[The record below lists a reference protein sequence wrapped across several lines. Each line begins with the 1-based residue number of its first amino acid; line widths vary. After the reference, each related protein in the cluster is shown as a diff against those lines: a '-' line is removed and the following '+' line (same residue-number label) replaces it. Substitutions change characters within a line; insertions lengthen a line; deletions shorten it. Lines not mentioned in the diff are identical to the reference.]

1 MSEERNEKRSA
12 GGLNVAVRVI
22 LAVVVLA
29 IGVGALLLVLD
40 LVSLG
45 FFQVLASRAALAG
58 GVALLV
64 ALALGLLGGGRR

>member
-1 MSEERNEKRSA
+1 MSEDPNGRSGS
-12 GGLNVAVRVI
+12 GGLAVAARVI

-29 IGVGALLLVLD
+29 IGLGALLLVLD

-45 FFQVLASRAALAG
+45 FFQVLATRAVLVG

>member
-1 MSEERNEKRSA
+1 MSEDPNERRGS
-12 GGLNVAVRVI
+12 GGLAVAARVI

-45 FFQVLASRAALAG
+45 FFQVLATRAVLVG